1 MNLEITKELFREILV
16 TIQTQY
22 EYDERFGAK
31 LKETF
36 DLEDFFQYDNHRINN
51 LLLTILNTASA
62 EGNEMSL
69 IERFLYE
76 HNLGDYG
83 MRPMEV
89 QKGSR
94 KYLITDTEDLYDY
107 LVNGSLGIYSEDR

>member
-1 MNLEITKELFREILV
+1 MNLQITKELFREILV

-22 EYDERFGAK
+22 EHDETKAR
-31 LKETF
+31 LVKELH
-36 DLEDFFQYDNHRINN
+36 DLNDSVLYSNQRIID
-51 LLLTILNTASA
+51 LLISILNTASA

-83 MRPMEV
+83 KRPMEV

-107 LVNGSLGIYSEDR
+107 LVNGSLSIYSEER

>member
-1 MNLEITKELFREILV
+1 MNLEITKDLFREILV

-22 EYDERFGAK
+22 EYDEEFSGN

-36 DLEDFFQYDNHRINN
+36 KFPGSWQYENQRIIDLLIS
-51 LLLTILNTASA
+51 ILNTASA

-107 LVNGSLGIYSEDR
+107 LVNGSLAIYSEDR